1 MNKLIKGYERK
12 IANIK
17 SRIKASDS
25 LFEKAYL
32 YYELKTHEF
41 ALSEVKALVE
51 L

>member
-1 MNKLIKGYERK
+1 MNELIKGYERK

-17 SRIKASDS
+17 ASDS
-25 LFEKAYL
+25 LFEKACL